1 MTVLGGGKG
10 LKIMFNNMGLSAIK
24 SKLLEMSI
32 MLLHVHH
39 ATAALLQHRLL
50 KLSVLVVD

>member
-24 SKLLEMSI
+24 SKLL
-32 MLLHVHH
+32 LHVHH
-39 ATAALLQHRLL
+39 ATAALLQHML